1 MVKILEVEQWKQ
13 RKNLE
18 VEKLRRDEN
27 FWSGTRA
34 KVKRYKGKTGIIK
47 DF

>member
-1 MVKILEVEQWKQ
+1 MRYGKVLEWNIALKMVKILEVEQWKQ
-13 RKNLE
+13 RKHLE

-34 KVKRYKGKTGIIK
+34 
-47 DF
+47 